1 MPWNVIDTRR
11 RRLLTP
17 NFNSILPNSKGCP
30 WLFNLDVI
38 AVIAVVSDG
47 ETYTPFVSQRRDVL
61 RTGDGQIPMQD

>member
-38 AVIAVVSDG
+38 AGRELRFYLPRHILRNFLFSSRVKLFGISD
-47 ETYTPFVSQRRDVL
+47 SCC
-61 RTGDGQIPMQD
+61 